1 MIIIH
6 KERPYFARFLFIFI
20 LLFTL
25 AIPVYSCTTADTAD
39 EQDGKSFIWKISD
52 DDSFVYLLGSVHMAS
67 SDIYPLD
74 SSVEDAFQESDKL
87 VVEINLK
94 EVGPITI
101 LALFEKYGTYPEGE
115 GLRQNVGEQLYTQI
129 KNRLQEMNIPLLGL
143 DKYRPWVI
151 VMEIE
156 GAVMVEEEYSAEYG
170 VDVYFM
176 DKAEERD
183 MEILELETAE
193 YQFKMMSDFP
203 DELMILMLEM
213 SFEEPAS
220 AEDVYRLFEFWEK
233 GDAEGMEELLF
244 EDIGQEPALE
254 PYYEVFLDQ
263 RNYNM
268 MAEIEEYLADEY
280 TYFIVVGAAH
290 LVGEEGLL
298 NLLAEAGYE
307 VEQLGS

>member
-1 MIIIH
+1 LIIIN

-176 DKAEERD
+176 DKA
-183 MEILELETAE
+183 
-193 YQFKMMSDFP
+193 
-203 DELMILMLEM
+203 
-213 SFEEPAS
+213 
-220 AEDVYRLFEFWEK
+220 
-233 GDAEGMEELLF
+233 
-244 EDIGQEPALE
+244 
-254 PYYEVFLDQ
+254 
-263 RNYNM
+263 
-268 MAEIEEYLADEY
+268 
-280 TYFIVVGAAH
+280 
-290 LVGEEGLL
+290 
-298 NLLAEAGYE
+298 
-307 VEQLGS
+307 